1 MATIQ
6 VKVCHVSCTVT
17 IRRLIPKIHGLV
29 NPSHSEQHHLPAL
42 ERLLGKAS
50 SPTQALFQEN
60 QYTAAYFCTTGMR
73 FFIIFS
79 YSPDACS
86 RRNALLNDSTSSLSE
101 FFEIAK

>member
-42 ERLLGKAS
+42 ERLSGKAS

-60 QYTAAYFCTTGMR
+60 QIHYCLLLHYRNEIFYHL
-73 FFIIFS
+73 FILTR
-79 YSPDACS
+79 C
-86 RRNALLNDSTSSLSE
+86 L
-101 FFEIAK
+101 